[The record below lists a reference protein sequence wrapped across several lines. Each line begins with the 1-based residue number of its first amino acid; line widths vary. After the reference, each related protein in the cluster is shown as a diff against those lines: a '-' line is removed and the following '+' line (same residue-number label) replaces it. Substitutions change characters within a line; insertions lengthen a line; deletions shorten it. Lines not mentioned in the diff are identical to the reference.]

1 MKRETLRMLK
11 KYLQRMIIAK
21 FVPYETAIRRNY
33 LERSNYAYCCLHS
46 ALLAKKLGIEEISAI
61 EFGVAKGSGLL
72 ALEKICSDVTQIT
85 GIKFQIYG
93 FDTGKGLPEPKSYKD
108 LPYAWRL
115 GDFAMAKDKLQQKLV
130 SGTLIFGD
138 VKETVTEFIEKYNP
152 APIGCMFHDLDFY
165 SSTKD
170 SFSFIN
176 QANQLHFLPR
186 VFNYFDDILGNEL
199 ELYSEFTGERLAIE
213 EFNSENT
220 SIKFAEL
227 KFLLSYSRTQMWYH
241 QLRALHFFEH
251 PLYNNYIG

>member
-1 MKRETLRMLK
+1 MKREQFRSIK
-11 KYLQRMIIAK
+11 KYLQRKIFAK
-21 FVPYETAIRRNY
+21 LVPYETAIRRDY
-33 LERSNYAYCCLHS
+33 LERSHYAYCCLHS
-46 ALLAKKLGIEEISAI
+46 ALLAKKLGIKEISAI
-61 EFGVAKGSGLL
+61 EFGVAKGNGLL

-115 GDFAMAKDKLQQKLV
+115 GDFAMDRYKLQQKL
-130 SGTLIFGD
+130 SAAKLILGD
-138 VKETVTEFIEKYNP
+138 VKETVNEFIKKYNP

-170 SFSFIN
+170 SFAFIN
-176 QANQLHFLPR
+176 QSNTSYFLPR

-213 EFNSENT
+213 EFNSEN
-220 SIKFAEL
+220 SVIKFAEL
-227 KFLLSYSRTQMWYH
+227 KYLLSYSRTNMWYH

-251 PLYNNYIG
+251 ALYNKYVG